1 MFKPPSTLTIS
12 VVLVFWHLPLVLT
25 SSFPSFRLSLRW
37 QTWTRK
43 LPFLCG
49 SDPVRFYTN
58 ASRPL
63 RLDGLAN
70 DMSKIM
76 NACHSFD
83 LVVFQ
88 IGSKWMLPLPE
99 TPLLEKLILN
109 WHTGLKAVSWDEGA
123 RVGCKRW
130 HAARQSP
137 LFCLE
142 WGHCELTA
150 QGSDF
155 LSNKQ
160 IKPQICC
167 RCTLTGEI
175 HFQSDIQAG
184 RTGNHN
190 ELFPRRSLCAGATS
204 PRCLPGSWN
213 NYNSCSRVLSLE
225 RRALAEMTG
234 DVGVIFSGECCWKSL
249 WCGWMGWWPG

>member
-1 MFKPPSTLTIS
+1 MRL
-12 VVLVFWHLPLVLT
+12 LVFL
-25 SSFPSFRLSLRW
+25 F
-37 QTWTRK
+37 
-43 LPFLCG
+43 G
-49 SDPVRFYTN
+49 SDPEMFDTN

-63 RLDGLAN
+63 RLDGFCQRHVKN
-70 DMSKIM
+70 HERVSQ
-76 NACHSFD
+76 FD
-83 LVVFQ
+83 LVVFR

-109 WHTGLKAVSWDEGA
+109 CHTGLKAVFWDEGV

-190 ELFPRRSLCAGATS
+190 ELFTLRSFCAGATS
-204 PRCLPGSWN
+204 PRRLPGSWN

-234 DVGVIFSGECCWKSL
+234 DVGVIFSGERCWEVIVMWL
-249 WCGWMGWWPG
+249 NGMVAH

>member
-1 MFKPPSTLTIS
+1 MWIGPCEVLHKCLKAPSTWWPCQWHVKNHERVS
-12 VVLVFWHLPLVLT
+12 QFWSGRIPN
-25 SSFPSFRLSLRW
+25 W
-37 QTWTRK
+37 IK
-43 LPFLCG
+43 
-49 SDPVRFYTN
+49 
-58 ASRPL
+58 
-63 RLDGLAN
+63 
-70 DMSKIM
+70 M
-76 NACHSFD
+76 NAASAWNATFRKADFELTHR
-83 LVVFQ
+83 
-88 IGSKWMLPLPE
+88 
-99 TPLLEKLILN
+99 LEGCFLG
-109 WHTGLKAVSWDEGA
+109 WRW